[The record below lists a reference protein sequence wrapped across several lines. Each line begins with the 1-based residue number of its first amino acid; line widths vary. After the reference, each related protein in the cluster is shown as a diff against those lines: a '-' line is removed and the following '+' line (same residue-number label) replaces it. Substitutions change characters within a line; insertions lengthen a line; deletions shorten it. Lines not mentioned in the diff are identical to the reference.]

1 MLRSGDR
8 SRPSPAI
15 VNRAGYASP
24 IRTPRGRDIL
34 AACGQLRSESLKVRA
49 SAVAVAASTS
59 LADVAIWGVAALFVQ
74 LALFRLIDLLLHGL
88 PQRVDEGEL
97 SAALLLVSAK
107 LASAI
112 VLSAAI
118 AT

>member
-1 MLRSGDR
+1 
-8 SRPSPAI
+8 
-15 VNRAGYASP
+15 
-24 IRTPRGRDIL
+24 
-34 AACGQLRSESLKVRA
+34 
-49 SAVAVAASTS
+49 
-59 LADVAIWGVAALFVQ
+59 VQ